1 MRHNS
6 RKSGWRVRGLEFC
19 ALGVLLIA
27 FVSAGCSRDAAG
39 NPKVEDPRRKMAVP
53 VTVTEALQKDVPVQ
67 LRAIGTVQAYST
79 VSIRA
84 QVTGELL
91 SVHFKEGQDVKKGD
105 LLFTIDPKPFEA
117 RLKQA
122 EAHLA
127 RDRAQLANA
136 RKQVERYGS
145 VVRKGYVPEEQYDQI
160 SANAAAL
167 EASVRADEAAVEMA
181 KLELS
186 YCTIRSPIDGTMGE
200 VKVHQGN
207 LIKANDNDN
216 PMVTIKQ
223 ISPIHVS
230 FFIPEK
236 DLPEVKKHMAA
247 GKLEVASIIPGNEGE
262 PFSGALDFV
271 DNTVDPGTGT
281 IQLKALYSNQD
292 KKLWPGQFVNVV
304 LTLATQPNA
313 VVLPSRAV
321 QTGQG
326 GKYLFVVKP
335 DLTVDYRPVTVGRI
349 LDQEIVI
356 EKGVAPGE
364 KVVTDGHLRLAPG
377 SKISIVEN
385 NGKKS

>member
-1 MRHNS
+1 
-6 RKSGWRVRGLEFC
+6 
-19 ALGVLLIA
+19 
-27 FVSAGCSRDAAG
+27 
-39 NPKVEDPRRKMAVP
+39 
-53 VTVTEALQKDVPVQ
+53 
-67 LRAIGTVQAYST
+67 
-79 VSIRA
+79 
-84 QVTGELL
+84 
-91 SVHFKEGQDVKKGD
+91 
-105 LLFTIDPKPFEA
+105 
-117 RLKQA
+117 
-122 EAHLA
+122 
-127 RDRAQLANA
+127 
-136 RKQVERYGS
+136 VERYGS

-207 LIKANDNDN
+207 LVKANDNDN

-247 GKLEVASIIPGNEGE
+247 GKLEVASLIPGNEGE
-262 PFSGALDFV
+262 PILGALDFV

-377 SKISIVEN
+377 SKISIVETT
-385 NGKKS
+385 GRRASTA

>member
-19 ALGVLLIA
+19 AVGVLLIA

-53 VTVTEALQKDVPVQ
+53 VTVAEVLQKDVPVQ